1 MTIRRVLSIA
11 AIVTCLEAVS
21 AAQAPPP
28 PPPGGHAGPE
38 QAAAFSQFRWSAV
51 LLIGLP
57 QSDLADVADTSLGL
71 RAELGYNINPNLS
84 VHGAARFFLVN
95 VDSDIEEFVDG
106 VTYYDLA
113 LGGRYAFDLQSSS
126 VRPFVDAELG
136 YATVSVDSGGE
147 SQSESDPLLALR
159 GGGTYAW
166 RPGMDVLFFL
176 GYTHIFTS
184 DDGLGEDA
192 SAAWI
197 ELGGGVQGYF

>member
-1 MTIRRVLSIA
+1 
-11 AIVTCLEAVS
+11 
-21 AAQAPPP
+21 
-28 PPPGGHAGPE
+28 
-38 QAAAFSQFRWSAV
+38 
-51 LLIGLP
+51 LIGLP

-84 VHGAARFFLVN
+84 VHGAARFILVN